1 MNKINATAIPTLLCD
16 FYKTAHKDQYKPN
29 TSLIYSTWT
38 PRSNQHLQQ
47 VDRVVQFG
55 LQAFIRKYLMSYFD
69 DAFFKRTEDEVVT
82 EYVEFIKRTLGTD
95 VTGEHIRELHQLGY
109 LPIRIKAIPEGKSTA
124 IRVPLLTIENTNSKF
139 FWITNYLETLLST
152 SLWQPSTS
160 ASIARQYRKLLT
172 AYGLA
177 TCDDLSHVQFQAH
190 DFSMRGMSSLESAET
205 SGAGHLTSFL
215 GTDTIPAINYV
226 EAYYP
231 TNGQLVG
238 TSIPACYDS
247 ETEVLTNKGWKKF
260 EHLTEEDKVA
270 QYTPNGEI
278 EFVKPTAYYNM
289 PYTGKMC
296 RYSWKTKVK
305 YVDLLVTP
313 NHKMIKRNKNGE
325 LELFEAV
332 DNRYKV
338 KGSKFIVSG
347 IKSQG
352 VSFELSDLERFLI
365 AFQADGSFFSK
376 RVFEGQYT
384 GARSGT
390 FPVRFNLKKPRKI
403 ERLGNIL
410 DALGWEYNK
419 TPSKSREGYVDFYIK
434 VPIDLKDKISKSFK
448 DWVNLEDI
456 TSSWGLSFIDE
467 LKYWDG
473 KSTGSSGVG
482 YFTISKDNADMVQA
496 ISHLSGC
503 KDKLSA
509 DNPSKVRGN
518 RQIGYD
524 SNIIPKTT
532 VDNRGITYNEV
543 DYSGTVHCVS
553 VPTKMLVVRRN
564 NVVAICGNTEHSVM
578 CSHGMN
584 ELETFRFLIEDV
596 YPKGF
601 VSIVS
606 DTWDFWKNIEETLP
620 ALKDKIMARDGKVVI
635 RPDSGDPVSILVG
648 TVPVRNLEL
657 VQALEEGS
665 GYFLKDGKVVKI
677 TKAAGEEPKISPD
690 DRTSEEKG
698 LIECLWEIFGGYT
711 NEKGYRVLDSHI
723 GAIYGDSITLQRAE
737 QILHGL
743 QSKKFASSNIVFGV
757 GSFTYQYLTR
767 DSLGFAMKA
776 TYAIIEGK
784 ETHLFKDPKT
794 DNGTKKSQKGLVAVL
809 ENGSAVVDGL
819 YQDSPELNQSELE
832 TVFDNGELLKV
843 FTWEEVKE
851 NIQYEIEQE
860 LENGLR

>member
-38 PRSNQHLQQ
+38 PRSNQHLQK

-55 LQAFIRKYLMSYFD
+55 LQAFIKKYLMSYFD
-69 DAFFKRTEDEVVT
+69 EAFFKRAEDEVVT

-238 TSIPACYDS
+238 SSIPA
-247 ETEVLTNKGWKKF
+247 
-260 EHLTEEDKVA
+260 
-270 QYTPNGEI
+270 
-278 EFVKPTAYYNM
+278 
-289 PYTGKMC
+289 
-296 RYSWKTKVK
+296 
-305 YVDLLVTP
+305 
-313 NHKMIKRNKNGE
+313 
-325 LELFEAV
+325 
-332 DNRYKV
+332 
-338 KGSKFIVSG
+338 
-347 IKSQG
+347 
-352 VSFELSDLERFLI
+352 
-365 AFQADGSFFSK
+365 
-376 RVFEGQYT
+376 
-384 GARSGT
+384 
-390 FPVRFNLKKPRKI
+390 
-403 ERLGNIL
+403 
-410 DALGWEYNK
+410 
-419 TPSKSREGYVDFYIK
+419 
-434 VPIDLKDKISKSFK
+434 
-448 DWVNLEDI
+448 
-456 TSSWGLSFIDE
+456 
-467 LKYWDG
+467 
-473 KSTGSSGVG
+473 
-482 YFTISKDNADMVQA
+482 
-496 ISHLSGC
+496 
-503 KDKLSA
+503 
-509 DNPSKVRGN
+509 
-518 RQIGYD
+518 
-524 SNIIPKTT
+524 
-532 VDNRGITYNEV
+532 
-543 DYSGTVHCVS
+543 
-553 VPTKMLVVRRN
+553 
-564 NVVAICGNTEHSVM
+564 TEHSVM

-620 ALKDKIMARDGKVVI
+620 ALKDKIMTRDGKVVI

-677 TKAAGEEPKISPD
+677 TKATGEEPKISPD

-711 NEKGYRVLDSHI
+711 NEKSYRVLDSHI

-743 QSKKFASSNIVFGV
+743 QSKKFASSNITFGV

-809 ENGSAVVDGL
+809 DNGSAVVDGL